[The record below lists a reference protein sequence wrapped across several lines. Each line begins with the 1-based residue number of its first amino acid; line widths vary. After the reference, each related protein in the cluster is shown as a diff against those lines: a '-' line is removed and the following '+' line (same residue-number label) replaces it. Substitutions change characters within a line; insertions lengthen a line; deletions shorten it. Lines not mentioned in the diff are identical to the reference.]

1 MILSF
6 SRRFILAS
14 HSPRRLKLLEQL
26 GLHPEVIP
34 SNLSEDFDN
43 SLSVEENIKSFAELK
58 AKTVSENIDN
68 GIIVGADTVVVLE
81 KEVLGKPIDS
91 ADAFKIL
98 RKLSGKMHRVLT
110 AFCVYATPEERSF
123 AAVETTNVYFIRLS
137 DEEIERYI
145 STEKP
150 FDKAGAYGIQDRT
163 AVFVE
168 KIEGSYENVMG
179 FPLSRF
185 YKAMKDKDN
194 VNSLNLN

>member
-1 MILSF
+1 MNLSF

-14 HSPRRLKLLEQL
+14 QSPRRLKLLEQL

-34 SNLSEDFDN
+34 STLSEDFVN

-68 GIIVGADTVVVLE
+68 GIIVGADTVVLLE

-91 ADAFKIL
+91 ADAFTML
-98 RKLSGKMHRVLT
+98 SKLSGKMHRVLT
-110 AFCVYATPEERSF
+110 AFCVYSTPEECSF
-123 AAVETTNVYFIRLS
+123 TAVESTNVYFKLLS
-137 DEEIERYI
+137 DDEIKRYI

-150 FDKAGAYGIQDRT
+150 FDKAGAYGIQDRS

-185 YKAMKDKDN
+185 YKAMKDKEN
-194 VNSLNLN
+194 IKSLNLN

>member
-14 HSPRRLKLLEQL
+14 RSPRRLRLLEQL

-34 SNLSEDFDN
+34 STLSEEFDS
-43 SLSVEENIKSFAELK
+43 SLSVEDNIRSFAELK
-58 AKTVSENIDN
+58 AKTVAENIGD
-68 GIIVGADTVVVLE
+68 GIIVGADTLVVLD
-81 KEVLGKPIDS
+81 KVVLGKPIDS
-91 ADAFKIL
+91 ADAFNML
-98 RKLSGKMHRVLT
+98 RKLSGKMHSVLT

-123 AAVETTNVYFIRLS
+123 TAVETTDVYFKQLS

-150 FDKAGAYGIQDRT
+150 FDKAGSYGIQDRT
-163 AVFVE
+163 ALFVE
-168 KIEGSYENVMG
+168 KIKGSYENVMG

-185 YKAMKDKDN
+185 YRAMKDKEN
-194 VNSLNLN
+194 VNSLNLS

>member
-14 HSPRRLKLLEQL
+14 QSPRRLKLLEQL

-34 SNLSEDFDN
+34 SNLLEIFDN
-43 SLSVEENIKSFAELK
+43 SLSVEENIKSSAELK

-68 GIIVGADTVVVLE
+68 GIIIGADTVVVLE
-81 KEVLGKPIDS
+81 KEVLGKPNDS
-91 ADAFKIL
+91 ADAFNTL

-110 AFCVYATPEERSF
+110 AFCVYSTPEERSIT
-123 AAVETTNVYFIRLS
+123 AMESTNVYFKQLS

-179 FPLSRF
+179 FPLSLF
-185 YKAMKDKDN
+185 YKAMTDKDN

>member
-14 HSPRRLKLLEQL
+14 QSPRRLKLLEQL

-34 SNLSEDFDN
+34 STLSEDFDN
-43 SLSVEENIKSFAELK
+43 SLSVEDNIKSFAELK
-58 AKTVSENIDN
+58 AKAVSENIDN

-81 KEVLGKPIDS
+81 KEVLGKPIDP
-91 ADAFKIL
+91 ADAFNIL
-98 RKLSGKMHRVLT
+98 RKLSGKMHTVLT
-110 AFCVYATPEERSF
+110 AFCVYSTPEERSIT
-123 AAVETTNVYFIRLS
+123 AVESTNVYFKQLS
-137 DEEIERYI
+137 DKEIERYI

-163 AVFVE
+163 AVFVK